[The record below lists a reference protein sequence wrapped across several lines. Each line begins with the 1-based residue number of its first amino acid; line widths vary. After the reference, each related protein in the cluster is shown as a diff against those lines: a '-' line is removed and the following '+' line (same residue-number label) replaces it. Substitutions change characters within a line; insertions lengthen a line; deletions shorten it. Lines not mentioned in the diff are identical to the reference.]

1 MAKRNN
7 DNDIDKFFNDKD
19 YRNKNKSSKKKKSR
33 KFIYTGI
40 LLFVALILLVGTY
53 IILGLP
59 SLEELENPKPQLA
72 SKVFTS
78 DGELLGQFFIEN
90 RIETNIDS
98 IPQHFKDALIATED
112 RKYYSHWGVDID
124 RFIKAMVKNIFSL
137 SMKEGASTITQ
148 QLAKNLYKLQFANES
163 TFDKIIRKIREWFT
177 AIQIER
183 NYTKEE
189 ILELYLNVSYFG
201 RSAYGVETAANIF
214 FNKRA
219 FDLTLEESALLVA
232 LLKSSVFYDPIR
244 RPESALNRR
253 NLVMYNMVDAGYLD
267 ETSYESLRNIPLI
280 LSEER
285 IGKVKTEAPHFLEEI
300 RKQMLA
306 MSDKYGYDLFRDGIN
321 IYTTL
326 DMRMQKIAN
335 KAVEEHLTEYQEL
348 FNKSWKWERNA
359 ALLANLVDKAIK
371 NNTKYR
377 TAITLE
383 DKAVIYNQLKSNT
396 AFVDSVKKAETRI
409 QVGFVVVDTKTG
421 HIKSMVGGA
430 DQDFLYGLNHVTQ
443 IRRQPGSAFKPIIY
457 TVAIDNGYFPAYS
470 IRNERRT
477 YDKGWSPRNFSND
490 YGGVQTLRQAL
501 AKSTNVIAVSVI
513 MNGLA
518 PLNQIGT
525 YSNRLGIK
533 TKLDVVPAIALG
545 TGEVT
550 PLELT
555 SAYGT
560 LANGGIHIEPISIL
574 RIEDRNGVLIDQF
587 NTESREAI
595 SEQTAGII
603 TNMLQDVVNYGTAA
617 RTRQFFHRPA
627 AGKTGTTQEFADAWF
642 VGYTPQL
649 VGGVWVG
656 FDDRRVSFH
665 GNDGQGGR
673 AALPIWYKFMAET
686 YKELDIPLEYF
697 DLPPGVESARF
708 CRYTVETLGDAKLA
722 TDNCPDTIT
731 DIINTRK
738 RPPTCDIHRS
748 GGVRQDKTG
757 DSEW

>member
-1 MAKRNN
+1 MAKRNS
-7 DNDIDKFFNDKD
+7 DNDIDKFFNDKNF
-19 YRNKNKSSKKKKSR
+19 RNKKNPPKKKSNG
-33 KFIYTGI
+33 KFILIGLLIFISLI
-40 LLFVALILLVGTY
+40 LLFGAY
-53 IILGLP
+53 IISGLP

-90 RIETNIDS
+90 RIETNVDS

-112 RKYYSHWGVDID
+112 RKFYSHWGVDVD
-124 RFIKAMVKNIFSL
+124 RFIKAMIKNIMSL
-137 SMKEGASTITQ
+137 SMREGASTITQ
-148 QLAKNLYKLQFANES
+148 QLAKNLYKLQISNES
-163 TFDKIIRKIREWFT
+163 TFDKVIRKIREWFT
-177 AIQIER
+177 AIQIEK
-183 NYTKEE
+183 NYTKDE

-201 RSAYGVETAANIF
+201 RSAYGIETAANIF

-219 FDLTLEESALLVA
+219 FDLTIEESALLVA

-244 RPESALNRR
+244 RPENALNRR

-267 ETSYESLRNIPLI
+267 RTTYEVLRTIPL
-280 LSEER
+280 LLAEER
-285 IGKVKTEAPHFLEEI
+285 IGRVKTESPHFLEEV

-306 MSDKYGYDLFRDGIN
+306 MSDKYNYDLFRDGLN

-335 KAVEEHLTEYQEL
+335 KAVEEHLNEYQSL
-348 FNKSWKWERNA
+348 FNKSWSWDRNS
-359 ALLANLVDKAIK
+359 ALLANVVDKAIR
-371 NNTKYR
+371 NNTRYR
-377 TAITLE
+377 AAVSTE
-383 DKAVIYNQLKSNT
+383 DKALIYNQLKSNS

-409 QVGFVVVDTKTG
+409 QVGFVVIDTKTG

-470 IRNERRT
+470 ILNERRT
-477 YDKGWSPRNFSND
+477 YDKGWSPRNFSPD
-490 YGGVQTLRQAL
+490 YGGYQTMRQAL
-501 AKSTNVIAVSVI
+501 AKSTNVIAVSLI

-525 YSNRLGIK
+525 YSQRLGIK

-555 SAYGT
+555 AAYGT
-560 LANGGIHIEPISIL
+560 LANGGIYIEPISIL

-587 NTESREAI
+587 STESREAI

-603 TNMLQDVVNYGTAA
+603 TNMMQDVINYGTAA

-642 VGYTPQL
+642 VGFTPQL

-656 FDDRRVSFH
+656 FDDRRVSFR
-665 GNDGQGGR
+665 GSDGQGGR
-673 AALPIWYKFMAET
+673 AALPIWYKFMAEA

-697 DLPPGVESARF
+697 DLPPGVETARF
-708 CRYTVETLGDAKLA
+708 CRYTIESLGDAKLA
-722 TDNCPDTIT
+722 TDNCPGVIT

-738 RPPTCDIHRS
+738 RPATCDIHR
-748 GGVRQDKTG
+748 GGSVRQERSS